1 MFKLIISVKKN
12 YYKIGFIFIIIATI
26 MSTIILPNLD
36 TKITSLEKE
45 INDFNDQVL
54 KNVLAWVQYTSI
66 ENRIEI
72 LCLRSDLIEEYKKDT
87 LLQKIFY
94 QSAILTK
101 AYSGWWS
108 SGEEQKKLMKNA
120 EEKIK
125 GIKNSSNTNEVRM
138 QKIMSLLEVERNDSF
153 IRMND
158 FQDELEKL
166 QNMLKDKQLNRN
178 KLHSVFALFQIIGL
192 ILIALG
198 SIRGKT

>member
-1 MFKLIISVKKN
+1 
-12 YYKIGFIFIIIATI
+12 
-26 MSTIILPNLD
+26 
-36 TKITSLEKE
+36 
-45 INDFNDQVL
+45 
-54 KNVLAWVQYTSI
+54 
-66 ENRIEI
+66 
-72 LCLRSDLIEEYKKDT
+72 
-87 LLQKIFY
+87 
-94 QSAILTK
+94 
-101 AYSGWWS
+101 
-108 SGEEQKKLMKNA
+108 MKNA

-125 GIKNSSNTNEVRM
+125 EIKNSSNTNEVKM

>member
-12 YYKIGFIFIIIATI
+12 YYKIGFIFIVIATI

-87 LLQKIFY
+87 LLQIIFY

-125 GIKNSSNTNEVRM
+125 EIKNSSNTNEVKM